1 MNFEVTILG
10 SSSATPIHQGHPTAQ
25 VLNIRE
31 RFFLIDCGEGTQGQF
46 LKYKFKLNKLSHIF
60 ISHLHGDHY
69 LGLVGLLS
77 TLHLQG
83 RTTEIHIYGQPELM
97 DVIELQLRLSQTRL
111 RYQLIFH
118 PVQHYAPSIIY
129 EDDDMLIKSIILNHR
144 IPCTGYHFSE
154 KPKPRKLIIA
164 KLQQHNIPFSFY
176 GRLKDG
182 FDYEDDE
189 GKIIPNAELTI
200 SSTAPRSYAFCS
212 DTCYDES
219 IIDEIKGVNL
229 LYHEAT
235 FMNDLAERA
244 KTTFHS
250 TSLQAATIA
259 KKAGVD
265 KLIVGHFSARYRDL
279 KPLLD
284 EARTVFKNTELAIE
298 GHKFSVE

>member
-1 MNFEVTILG
+1 M
-10 SSSATPIHQGHPTAQ
+10 
-25 VLNIRE
+25 
-31 RFFLIDCGEGTQGQF
+31 IDCGEGTQGQF

-77 TLHLQG
+77 TMHLQG

>member
-1 MNFEVTILG
+1 
-10 SSSATPIHQGHPTAQ
+10 
-25 VLNIRE
+25 
-31 RFFLIDCGEGTQGQF
+31 
-46 LKYKFKLNKLSHIF
+46 
-60 ISHLHGDHY
+60 
-69 LGLVGLLS
+69 
-77 TLHLQG
+77 
-83 RTTEIHIYGQPELM
+83 
-97 DVIELQLRLSQTRL
+97 
-111 RYQLIFH
+111 
-118 PVQHYAPSIIY
+118 
-129 EDDDMLIKSIILNHR
+129 
-144 IPCTGYHFSE
+144 
-154 KPKPRKLIIA
+154 LII
-164 KLQQHNIPFSFY
+164 